1 MADEEKCDPIK
12 FYPPSDVFGGEKP
25 VPSCLP
31 APERIPNELA
41 RPEETEKE
49 PIALQVPGSLRV
61 VNFEA
66 VAVCPEG
73 SIGPAVIT
81 AAGTLVKKYYLTDY
95 ASVPSDVLNYIAVNK
110 LEVWIEQRITD
121 KNFTAEELADRTG
134 LSSNTAEA
142 ILKSIRTI
150 QDELT
155 ETALNLAQDK
165 LICYWL
171 NTPQIAECEDPEMAH
186 PEDHP
191 DAVFRVIVPAG
202 AVKSYVSQT
211 DANNIAKRQA
221 ERGLNCFYISDPI
234 TVNCHTRP
242 DRPYPETEPVPND
255 TKPVYP
261 GLALRVGTFHVPIG
275 QFISKLSKEDANTK
289 AEIFAYSYLIC
300 FYVND
305 PVYLACEDPDARGYG
320 KLPPAPA
327 VEANIVTKT
336 PGQSV
341 MVPRGYITSIYST
354 AVATDEATRLAQS
367 LLECCYVNRDIH
379 VECPPYE
386 LFYED
391 GTPVVDVYGV
401 PQTVPADQV
410 KSPVFSYDVPAGKYI
425 SCESQKAA
433 DDMAI
438 QEAEGMLN
446 CYYCNRI
453 VLPTCVPDWVITA
466 VTTGILLED
475 GTVYK
480 LPLPLDIKGL
490 INPYTGEPEDIT
502 RWSENATMGMS
513 ADMFCSGEYVQSQQ
527 IADSAGLEAIPKVDA
542 RDDCFFV
549 NDLVLAG
556 CAVPDVYIQL
566 GTEPGYTPSGEKYR
580 FYSEFPV
587 DAYKEDRLSLSNPAP
602 GTYVEVPAG
611 TIKMTAL
618 DVPGTLPPT
627 DPNYNKEYN
636 DQLVKDYVNEIAYQ
650 MALSWLYC
658 RVTNPL
664 ALGYC
669 EAETSPTR
677 QDIIEGRDWDPWI
690 IGPGLKPKPDFAPG
704 SNTEAN
710 PIVVQLGTFTGKTLL
725 EVYDK
730 VVQFILNSL
739 YCMYCNDPQQAE
751 CPPNLMTLSVGYVPA
766 CTFIMASKEEANA
779 AARQLAQSMVVC
791 ADPIYAPIQG
801 PPGPPGQ
808 DGAPGA
814 PGQNTGG
821 DCRGS
826 CYGVYS

>member
-1 MADEEKCDPIK
+1 MAEKDCDPVK
-12 FYPPSDVFGGEKP
+12 FYPPSDIFGGEKP

-31 APERIPNELA
+31 APERIPDELK
-41 RPEETEKE
+41 RPTGETPEEE
-49 PIALQVPGSLRV
+49 PKKTPGPVQV
-61 VNFEA
+61 VNYEA
-66 VAVCPEG
+66 QAICPEG
-73 SIGPAVIT
+73 SFGETIIIS
-81 AAGTLVKKYYLTDY
+81 AGLYRKDVYLHAI
-95 ASVPSDVLNYIAVNK
+95 ASISADVLNYIAVND
-110 LEVWIEQRITD
+110 LNIWLEQRIID
-121 KNFTAEELADRTG
+121 PEFTSDELAAKTG
-134 LSSNTAEA
+134 MDNAVAEA
-142 ILKSIRTI
+142 VVKKLRAI
-150 QDELT
+150 QVELT
-155 ETALNLAQDK
+155 ATAQEVADAALE
-165 LICYWL
+165 CYWL
-171 NTPQIAECEDPEMAH
+171 NDPQAAECEDPEMAH
-186 PEDHP
+186 PEDHR
-191 DAVFRVIVPAG
+191 DAVFKSVIPAG
-202 AVKSYVSQT
+202 LIKSYISKE
-211 DANNIAKRQA
+211 DANAKAKAQA
-221 ERGLNCFYISDPI
+221 EAMLNCFYISDPF
-234 TVNCHTRP
+234 TAYCHLLP
-242 DRPYPETEPVPND
+242 GSSGEPVPVD
-255 TKPVYP
+255 IKPVYP
-261 GLALRVGTFHVPIG
+261 GLELRVGWFSVPIG
-275 QFISKLSKEDANTK
+275 QFLSHYSKEDANEQ
-289 AEIFAYSYLIC
+289 AEAFAYAQLVC

-305 PVYLACEDPDARGYG
+305 LIYIECEDPTARNSGI
-320 KLPPAPA
+320 PISEPA
-327 VEANIVTKT
+327 VPADLDTAT
-336 PGQSV
+336 SGQSV
-341 MVPRGYITSIYST
+341 AVPKGYIVSDYNT
-354 AVATDEATRLAQS
+354 ADATEEALRLAQS
-367 LLECCYVNRDIH
+367 LLECCFMNRDIH

-386 LFYED
+386 LFYDD
-391 GTPVVDVYGV
+391 GTPVVDIYGV

-410 KSPVFSYDVPAGKYI
+410 KSPVFSYDVPAGTYI
-425 SCESQKAA
+425 SCESQEEA
-433 DDMAI
+433 DKLALA
-438 QEAEGMLN
+438 EAEGMLD

-480 LPLPLDIKGL
+480 LPLPLNIKGL

-513 ADMFCSGEYVQSQQ
+513 ADMFCSREYVQSQQ

-690 IGPGLKPKPDFAPG
+690 IGPGLEPKPDFAPG

-710 PIVVQLGTFTGKTLL
+710 PIVVQPGTFTGKTLL

-751 CPPNLMTLSVGYVPA
+751 CPPDLMTLSAGYVPA

-779 AARQLAQSMVVC
+779 AAWQLAQSMVAC

-808 DGAPGA
+808 DGKDGAPGP

-821 DCRGS
+821 SCQGS